1 MESVLGSCGRAVS
14 TFNQCTISPVTL
26 IKEERTEDGEE
37 SEREREMNMHE
48 RDKWVYN
55 KKKIII

>member
-14 TFNQCTISPVTL
+14 NFNQCTISPVTL

-37 SEREREMNMHE
+37 RVKEREMNMHE
-48 RDKWVYN
+48 RDK
-55 KKKIII
+55 